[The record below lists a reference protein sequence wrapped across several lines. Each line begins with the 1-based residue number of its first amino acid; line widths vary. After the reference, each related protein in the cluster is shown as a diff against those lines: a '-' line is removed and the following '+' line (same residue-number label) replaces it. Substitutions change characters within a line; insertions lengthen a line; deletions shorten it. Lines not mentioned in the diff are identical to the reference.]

1 MRQYVAKRVLL
12 YFPTLV
18 LISILVFLLMRVI
31 PGDPAIQLLAAG
43 GDASYTE
50 EELAEKRADLG
61 IDRPLPVQ
69 YADWI
74 WGMLRGDMGLA
85 LYYQR
90 PVAEELGPRVPITFE
105 IAFLAMVISIIL
117 AVPLGIVSAITQ
129 DSLFDYIGRGFT
141 IFGISVPI
149 FVTGIVSI
157 YILARVFNWLPPFGY
172 AKLWEA
178 PWENLQQIFFPALT
192 LAIFQMNFT
201 ARVTR
206 SAMLEVL
213 REDYIRTA
221 HSKGLRE
228 RVVLVRHAL
237 KNALLPIFGV
247 AGWSLAIL
255 LGGSVIIEQIFIVP
269 GLGSLLIDSI
279 LQRDYN
285 LVQGVVMVFSVT
297 VLTVNLVV
305 DLALGW
311 IDPRI
316 RYG

>member
-1 MRQYVAKRVLL
+1 MRQYVTKRLLL
-12 YFPTLV
+12 YFPTLI
-18 LISILVFLLMRVI
+18 LITLVIFLLMRVI

-50 EELAEKRADLG
+50 EDLAKKRHDLG
-61 IDRPLPVQ
+61 IDRPLVTQ
-69 YADWI
+69 YFTWI
-74 WGMLRGDMGLA
+74 GGMLRGDMGKA

-90 PVAEELGPRVPITFE
+90 PVKEELSPRIPITFE
-105 IAFLAMVISIIL
+105 IAILAMIISL
-117 AVPLGIVSAITQ
+117 LVAVPLGIFSAIAQ
-129 DSLFDYIGRGFT
+129 DSVLDYIGRAVT
-141 IFGISVPI
+141 IFGISIPI

-157 YILARVFNWLPPFGY
+157 YILARVFNWLPPLGY
-172 AKLWEA
+172 TPLWED
-178 PWENLQQIFFPALT
+178 PWQNMQQIFFPALT

-221 HSKGLRE
+221 RSKGLQE
-228 RVVLVRHAL
+228 RLVIVRHAL
-237 KNALLPIFGV
+237 KNAMLPILGV

-255 LGGSVIIEQIFIVP
+255 LGGSVIIEQIFVIP
-269 GLGSLLIDSI
+269 GLGRLLIESI
-279 LQRDYN
+279 GQRDYT
-285 LVQGVVMVFSVT
+285 LVQGVVIVFSVT

-305 DLALGW
+305 DLALAW

-316 RYG
+316 RYA

>member
-1 MRQYVAKRVLL
+1 MHGSRPLKQYITKKVLL
-12 YFPTLV
+12 YFPTLL
-18 LISILVFLLMRVI
+18 LITVLVFLLMRVI

-50 EELAEKRADLG
+50 EELAKKRAELG
-61 IDRPLPVQ
+61 IDRSLPVQ
-69 YADWI
+69 YVDWI
-74 WGMLRGDMGLA
+74 WGMLRGDLGLA

-90 PVAEELGPRVPITFE
+90 PVVEELSPRIPITFE
-105 IAFLAMVISIIL
+105 IAILAMIISVVL
-117 AVPLGIVSAITQ
+117 AVPLGIVSAVTQ
-129 DSLFDYIGRGFT
+129 DSLFDYVGRGFT

-213 REDYIRTA
+213 REDYIRTRQVQGASRKGSTGSTRSEKRIIA
-221 HSKGLRE
+221 HIRRCRL
-228 RVVLVRHAL
+228 
-237 KNALLPIFGV
+237 
-247 AGWSLAIL
+247 
-255 LGGSVIIEQIFIVP
+255 VP
-269 GLGSLLIDSI
+269 GYIAGRLRNHRANLRCSWPGQAIDRKHSSTR
-279 LQRDYN
+279 LQPGAGRGYGVRGISVDY
-285 LVQGVVMVFSVT
+285 QPAGGFGPGM
-297 VLTVNLVV
+297 
-305 DLALGW
+305 D
-311 IDPRI
+311 
-316 RYG
+316 

>member
-1 MRQYVAKRVLL
+1 MKQYIVKRILL

-18 LISILVFLLMRVI
+18 LITVLVFLLMRVI

-50 EELAEKRADLG
+50 EDLAKKRAELG
-61 IDRPLPVQ
+61 IDRPLVVQ
-69 YADWI
+69 YVDWV
-74 WGMLRGDMGLA
+74 WGMLRGDMGKA

-90 PVAEELGPRVPITFE
+90 PVSEELSPRIPITFE
-105 IAFLAMVISIIL
+105 IAILAMLISIVL

-221 HSKGLRE
+221 KSKGASRMDGIGTPCLEERIASHFRCC
-228 RVVLVRHAL
+228 RVVVGH
-237 KNALLPIFGV
+237 PFGRLGDNRANIRCPR
-247 AGWSLAIL
+247 AGKAPDR
-255 LGGSVIIEQIFIVP
+255 EHRTT
-269 GLGSLLIDSI
+269 GL
-279 LQRDYN
+279 
-285 LVQGVVMVFSVT
+285 
-297 VLTVNLVV
+297 
-305 DLALGW
+305 
-311 IDPRI
+311 
-316 RYG
+316 